1 MSTNKAN
8 VYICLILPTIDHAIN
23 LHILIFYICLKLYCL
38 LLFKHFDCQ
47 ALNKW

>member
-23 LHILIFYICLKLYCL
+23 KPISIFYICIKLYCQQ
-38 LLFKHFDCQ
+38 LFNHFVCQ
-47 ALNKW
+47 ALNKK